1 MQIKEFNE
9 NGFKR
14 YQLINDNNMLVEVLS
29 LGGVITKIITEDRNG
44 FLENVVLSYIGVY
57 SKYCFGMWLSLVE
70 RFVRDEEAAGSNPV
84 IPIM

>member
-44 FLENVVLSYIGVY
+44 FLENVVLSYENLEDY
-57 SKYCFGMWLSLVE
+57 YE
-70 RFVRDEEAAGSNPV
+70 NP
-84 IPIM
+84 